1 MILEGKRVLVTGGTG
16 SLGQVVVRRM
26 LGGELGKPARITVY
40 SRDEA
45 KQNDMRLAYLHRPE
59 ATDDIIYQT
68 SREVLGFRIGDV
80 RDYAALAHAVR
91 DHDIVVHAAAL
102 KQVPSCEYFPMEAV
116 RTNIEG
122 AANLVRA
129 ISEGGAKVEL
139 VVGIS
144 TDKACKPVN
153 VMGMSKAI
161 MERVLIEANM
171 ECPSTRFVCVRY
183 GNVVASR
190 GSVVPLFLEQIARG
204 GPVTITTTAMTRF
217 LLNLD
222 DAVDTVFAALR
233 FGRPGE
239 TYIPRVPSARMVD
252 LAAALI
258 GERGIQV
265 EITGI
270 RPGEKTHEIL
280 VSEEEAWRTT
290 VRGRY
295 LAIGPIL
302 PELREANFEEP
313 FGSAEYSSADDV
325 LDIAGVFALLE
336 ANALRVEDAPVFD
349 Y

>member
-1 MILEGKRVLVTGGTG
+1 MILDGKRVLVTGGTG

-26 LGGELGKPARITVY
+26 LGGEMGRPARITVY

-45 KQNDMRLAYLHRPE
+45 KQNDMRLAYLHRAE
-59 ATDDIIYQT
+59 ATDDIIYTT
-68 SREVLGFRIGDV
+68 SREVLHFRIGDV

-91 DHDIVVHAAAL
+91 DHDVVVHAAAL

-161 MERVLIEANM
+161 MERVLIEANL

-190 GSVVPLFLEQIARG
+190 GSVVPLFLDQIARG
-204 GPVTITTTAMTRF
+204 GPVTITTEAMTRF
-217 LLNLD
+217 LLTLER
-222 DAVDTVFAALR
+222 AVDTVFAAMQQGSR
-233 FGRPGE
+233 GE
-239 TYIPRVPSARMVD
+239 LFVPRVPAARMVD
-252 LAAALI
+252 VAEALI
-258 GERGIQV
+258 GDRDV
-265 EITGI
+265 RVLITGV
-270 RPGEKTHEIL
+270 RPGEKIHEIM
-280 VSEEEAWRTT
+280 VSEEEVNRTT
-290 VRGRY
+290 ERGGY
-295 LAIGPIL
+295 YVILPIL
-302 PELREANFEEP
+302 PELRAGGDFVP
-313 FGSAEYSSADDV
+313 ALDAEYSSSEVTLDV
-325 LDIAGVFALLE
+325 P
-336 ANALRVEDAPVFD
+336 ALRELLRETQG
-349 Y
+349 

>member
-26 LGGELGKPARITVY
+26 LTGELGKPARITVY

-80 RDYAALAHAVR
+80 RDYPALAHAVR
-91 DHDIVVHAAAL
+91 DHDVVVHAAAL

-204 GPVTITTTAMTRF
+204 GPVTITTAAMTRF
-217 LLNLD
+217 FLTLD
-222 DAVDTVFAALR
+222 RAVDTVFAAMR
-233 FGRPGE
+233 HGNRGE
-239 TYIPRVPSARMVD
+239 LFVPRVPAALMTDV
-252 LAAALI
+252 AAALI
-258 GERGIQV
+258 DGRDV
-265 EITGI
+265 RVVITGV
-270 RPGEKTHEIL
+270 RPGEKIHEIM
-280 VSEEEAWRTT
+280 VSEEEVNRTT
-290 VRGRY
+290 ERGGY
-295 LAIGPIL
+295 YVILPIL
-302 PELREANFEEP
+302 PELRAGGDFTP
-313 FGSAEYSSADDV
+313 ALTAEYSSAEVTLDV
-325 LDIAGVFALLE
+325 P
-336 ANALRVEDAPVFD
+336 ALRELLR
-349 Y
+349 